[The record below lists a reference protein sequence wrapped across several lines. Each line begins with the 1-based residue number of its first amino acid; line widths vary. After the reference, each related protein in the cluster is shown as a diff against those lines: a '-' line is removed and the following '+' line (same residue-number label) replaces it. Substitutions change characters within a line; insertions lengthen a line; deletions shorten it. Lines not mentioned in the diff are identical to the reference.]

1 MNRAGIVLA
10 AAALLAGCTAHP
22 ASEPQRSG
30 DRQALTIAV
39 APVRRVTFTSESEL
53 AGTVT
58 ATRSVVLGAAAAGK
72 VVDVR
77 VQVGD
82 RVGAGE
88 TVALID
94 AAAFRASLA
103 QANGAVT
110 AADANRRLARAA
122 LAAAQSRAT
131 LAESTAARITQLYE
145 QGAIAHQQQDEAQA
159 QQAEAQAA
167 VAQARAAIAAAEGTA
182 TEARAGVSVA
192 RVPLRDT
199 AIVAP
204 FAGVVVA
211 RAVEPG
217 AVVGVGSPVVT
228 LEDERTLEVDVALPE
243 GVAAAVRPGNAVAV
257 RIDALDAVLG
267 GTVRTLLPGP
277 DPQLR
282 AVTAKIALPARDGV
296 VAGMFARVR
305 IPGASHPFM
314 AVPIGALVS
323 RAGQDGVFTV
333 IDERVVF
340 VPVQRGSVQAG
351 MVALPGLRADIRSV
365 AVGNLASLTDGAP
378 VTTGP

>member
-1 MNRAGIVLA
+1 MIRAACALGAGL
-10 AAALLAGCTAHP
+10 LLAGCTGHAVSQAERRDDRP
-22 ASEPQRSG
+22 ARV
-30 DRQALTIAV
+30 AV
-39 APVRRVTFTSESEL
+39 AAVRGVTFRSESEL

-82 RVGAGE
+82 RVGAGQ

-103 QANGAVT
+103 QASGAVA
-110 AADANRRLARAA
+110 AADANRRLA
-122 LAAAQSRAT
+122 LASLTAAQSRAA
-131 LAESTAARITQLYE
+131 LAESTAARMTQLYD
-145 QGAIAHQQQDEAQA
+145 QGAIARQEQDEAQA
-159 QQAEAQAA
+159 QRAEAQAA
-167 VAQARAAIAAAEGTA
+167 VAQARAGIAAAAGSA
-182 TEARAGVSVA
+182 VEARAGVAIA

-199 AIVAP
+199 AVVAP
-204 FAGVVVA
+204 FAGVVLA

-217 AVVGVGSPVVT
+217 AVVGVGSPVLT
-228 LEDERTLEVDVALPE
+228 LEDERNLEVDVALPE
-243 GVAAAVRPGNAVAV
+243 GVAVAVRPGSIVAV
-257 RIDALDAVLG
+257 RIDALAASLA
-267 GTVRTLLPGP
+267 GTVRALLPGN

-282 AVTAKIALPARDGV
+282 AVTAKIALPVRDGL

-305 IPGASHPFM
+305 IPGPSTTSK
-314 AVPIGALVS
+314 AVPVAALVS

-333 IDERVVF
+333 VDGHALF
-340 VPVQRGSVQAG
+340 VPVQRGSVQDG
-351 MVALPGLRADIRSV
+351 MVALPGLRADIRMV
-365 AVGNLASLTDGAP
+365 AVGNVASLTDGVP